1 MDPFTIIAAAVA
13 AGAVS
18 GLTGAASDAV
28 KDAYHGLVRVIKDV
42 YSRHQKVVDT
52 VERLAKKPDDKSL
65 RTSLEGE
72 LKEAGQEVDSRL
84 IDAAHA
90 VIASVRRDNPQAVQA
105 IGMDIGEF
113 EAAELHI
120 KNLQA
125 PEKGIG
131 LRAEKLSIKGTA
143 TFDNIGGASPPKT

>member
-13 AGAVS
+13 AGAAS
-18 GLTGAASDAV
+18 GLKGVASDAV
-28 KDAYHGLVRVIKDV
+28 KDAYHSLVRVIKDV
-42 YSRHQKVVDT
+42 YSRHLNVVDS
-52 VERLAKKPDDKSL
+52 VEHLAKKPDDKH
-65 RTSLEGE
+65 RRASLEGE
-72 LKEAGQEVDSRL
+72 LKEVGSEVDSRL
-84 IDAAHA
+84 IEAAKA
-90 VIASVRRDNPQAVQA
+90 VIASVKRDSPQTAEA

-113 EAAELHI
+113 EALELHI

-131 LRAEKLSIKGTA
+131 LRADKMRIEGAA